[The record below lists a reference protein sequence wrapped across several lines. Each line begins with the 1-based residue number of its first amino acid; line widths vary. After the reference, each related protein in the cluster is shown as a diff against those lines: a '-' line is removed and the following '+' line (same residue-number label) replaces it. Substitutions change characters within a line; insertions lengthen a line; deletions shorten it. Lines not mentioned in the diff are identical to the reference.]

1 VRAADDERRLDGN
14 AAAGLLA
21 DVFAFEGTAADA
33 TCDHC
38 GRQGAV
44 GALLLYAREMG
55 AVLRCP
61 SCGELMITVTRLG
74 GVMRLDLRGAR
85 VLSVR
90 IEDRSPPGE
99 SPK

>member
-1 VRAADDERRLDGN
+1 MADDERRLDGN

-21 DVFAFEGTAADA
+21 DVFAFEGTTAEA
-33 TCDHC
+33 TCEDC
-38 GRQGAV
+38 GRHAPV

-61 SCGELMITVTRLG
+61 SCGWLMITVTRLG
-74 GVMRLDLRGAR
+74 GVMRVDLRGAR

-90 IEDRSPPGE
+90 IEDGSPSGARPR
-99 SPK
+99 

>member
-1 VRAADDERRLDGN
+1 LDGN

-21 DVFAFEGTAADA
+21 DVFGFEATTADA
-33 TCDHC
+33 TCDNC
-38 GRQGAV
+38 GRDAAV

-61 SCGELMITVTRLG
+61 GCGSLMITVTRLG
-74 GVMRLDLRGAR
+74 GVIRVDLRGAR

-90 IEDRSPPGE
+90 VEGAGR
-99 SPK
+99 